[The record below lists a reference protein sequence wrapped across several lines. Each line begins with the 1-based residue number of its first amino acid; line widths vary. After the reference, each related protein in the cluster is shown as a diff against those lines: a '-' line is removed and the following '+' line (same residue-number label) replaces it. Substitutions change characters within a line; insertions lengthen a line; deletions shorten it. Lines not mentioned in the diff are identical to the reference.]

1 MGCQI
6 LDDFGRI
13 WAEISRVQKKSFR
26 AVPSAMQ
33 CFQPG
38 DHLWKMGGRFG
49 GKLYDHHLI
58 YKQRCAN
65 GHVIIEN
72 SFRARGVVEKCL
84 SDDQLRPYNLYER
97 PLNGA
102 ACVAKAEAALAEK
115 RGYRLLCYNCET
127 FANDCVRGSGG
138 SMQVRRATGHIALL
152 SAASSSALTS
162 AAVGLVTTKKI
173 TECKSDPGCFGLWK
187 WMGYT
192 HPVVKTVA
200 VHHPLGVAAAAGAA
214 CGCFV
219 WTAFAAFGRDS
230 KKRRRSPRERSHV
243 LSFGS

>member
-1 MGCQI
+1 
-6 LDDFGRI
+6 
-13 WAEISRVQKKSFR
+13 
-26 AVPSAMQ
+26 
-33 CFQPG
+33 
-38 DHLWKMGGRFG
+38 MGGRFG

-58 YKQRCAN
+58 YKQRCVN
-65 GHVIIEN
+65 GHLIIEN

-84 SDDQLRPYNLYER
+84 SDAQLRPYNLYER

-219 WTAFAAFGRDS
+219 WTAFAAFGRDA
-230 KKRRRSPRERSHV
+230 KKRRRSAERRS
-243 LSFGS
+243 